1 MGKRKSSFLYIK
13 LRIMIWEL
21 VQDRRSRRPVL
32 TNLFSWS
39 PPIVII
45 MREKDIPRR
54 AGMLKL
60 SAEKEQQLT
69 AMLAAWIRKGAK
81 RLGPWRSPSAPRGR
95 GRRTTHCTAAVQPQ
109 VPCPGGQAQLV
120 DVAHPKVQ
128 AVHSWH
134 LTTRTNVSVFT
145 NLRPTCTIT
154 TSCGR

>member
-1 MGKRKSSFLYIK
+1 MEKH
-13 LRIMIWEL
+13 
-21 VQDRRSRRPVL
+21 
-32 TNLFSWS
+32 

-54 AGMLKL
+54 AGMIKL

-69 AMLAAWIRKGAK
+69 AMLATRIRKGAK

-134 LTTRTNVSVFT
+134 LTTRTLVEATSICTPTLKFLYKSVPRSYAFHSQNKSLEVKIAYLT
-145 NLRPTCTIT
+145 FLRCLLL
-154 TSCGR
+154 